1 MDRRDGD
8 DARWAELRA
17 RPRWCVEDATWAMA
31 AWAVS
36 GETLASFGERHG
48 VHPER
53 LRRWRERLGTA
64 QTETSLIAGRGRGP
78 AAPAVA
84 LVPVSVRSTALPA
97 MEGGE
102 GAVVVTAGGVRVV
115 VRDAS
120 ATSPDWVARLLVQL
134 SAAVAS

>member
-1 MDRRDGD
+1 MDRRDED
-8 DARWAELRA
+8 DRWKGLRA

-31 AWAVS
+31 AWAAS

-53 LRRWRERLGTA
+53 LRRWRERLGTT
-64 QTETSLIAGRGRGP
+64 QTETSPTVGTGQRLP
-78 AAPAVA
+78 APAVA
-84 LVPVSVRSTALPA
+84 LVPVTVRSAALPA
-97 MEGGE
+97 MEGSE
-102 GAVVVTAGGVRVV
+102 VVVTAGGVRIAI
-115 VRDAS
+115 RDAS